1 MTNAPK
7 AAIYTLGCRVNQ
19 YESRSIAERL
29 ASFGVEICAW
39 GEVCDLY
46 IVNTCAVTAQ
56 SGRKSRQMIRQA
68 HHLNPN
74 ALILVTGC
82 EAQLAQ
88 KALLDMDG
96 VCYVCGNANKMSV
109 ADAARAILQGK
120 THAPCSFLP
129 LDDYEPMHIT
139 ASERTRAYVKI
150 QDGCNGKCA
159 YCIIPRLRGEVRSRE
174 MGDILAEIRTLAE
187 NGYREVVLTGIETSA
202 YQYDLATLME
212 QVDAIDGIERIRLGS
227 MDPSAMR
234 PQFVDRIASLS
245 HVMPHFHLSLQ
256 SGCDATLAR
265 MRRRYNTAQVKEA
278 VCYMRKKM
286 PNVQFTADIIVGFP
300 GETEEEFDQTYR
312 FLQSMRL
319 SHIHLFPYSPR
330 PMTEA
335 AAMPDQISAEMKSA
349 RLAQLEGLVRQMKAQ
364 ILAEEIGKT
373 IPVLFEQ
380 QSDGYIYGHT
390 ENFLEVAVQ
399 SDVAHDNELW
409 NVTLTDAKDGILYG
423 NFAKRSEDA

>member
-29 ASFGVEICAW
+29 ASFGVQICAW
-39 GEVCDLY
+39 GDICDLY

-68 HHLNPN
+68 HHLNP
-74 ALILVTGC
+74 AAAILVTGC

-96 VCYVCGNANKMSV
+96 VVYVCGNANKMSV
-109 ADAARAILQGK
+109 VDAALSILQGK
-120 THAPCSFLP
+120 SHAHCSFLP
-129 LDDYEPMHIT
+129 LDCYEPMHIT
-139 ASERTRAYVKI
+139 SSERTRAYVKI

-174 MGDILAEIRTLAE
+174 MDDILAEIRGLAQ

-202 YQYDLATLME
+202 YQYDLADLME
-212 QVDAIDGIERIRLGS
+212 QVNAIDGIARIRLGS

-234 PQFVDRIASLS
+234 PSFIDRIASLS

-278 VCYMRKKM
+278 ICYIRQKM

-312 FLQSMRL
+312 FLQSVHL
-319 SHIHLFPYSPR
+319 SHIHIFPYSPR

-335 AAMPDQISAEMKSA
+335 AGMPDQISKEIKSA
-349 RLAQLEGLVRQMKAQ
+349 RLAQLEGLVRQMKAE
-364 ILAEEIGKT
+364 ILANEIGKT
-373 IPVLFEQ
+373 VPVLFEQ
-380 QSDGYIYGHT
+380 CDGAYIYGHT
-390 ENFLEVAVQ
+390 ENFLEVAVPF
-399 SDVAHDNELW
+399 DTARDNEILDITF
-409 NVTLTDAKDGILYG
+409 VDAKDGILHG
-423 NFAKRSEDA
+423 NFVKKE